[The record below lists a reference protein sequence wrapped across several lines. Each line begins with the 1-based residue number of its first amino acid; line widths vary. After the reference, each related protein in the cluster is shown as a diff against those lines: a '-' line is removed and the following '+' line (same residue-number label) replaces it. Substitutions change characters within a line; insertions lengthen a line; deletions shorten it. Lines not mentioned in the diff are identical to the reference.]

1 MYKPFITGALAAVV
15 AAGLVACSSSG
26 TVWGALQTAGSPIKY
41 GDAHNLCDTYKGE
54 WGKSSDL
61 SYMTAAQRDEAHR
74 IISRHED
81 CQPE

>member
-41 GDAHNLCDTYKGE
+41 GDAYTLCDTYKGE
-54 WGKSSDL
+54 WGKPLDL
-61 SYMTAAQRDEAHR
+61 GYMTNAQRVEAHR
-74 IISRHED
+74 IISQHED
-81 CQPE
+81 CQSE